1 MKKSR
6 NLLFLLLSVGLLAGF
21 IGCANESGGSG
32 DSSSIYSLGAE
43 FNISGTTYTVV
54 RNDFE
59 DPASVASSVYYSA
72 AGLEETPAYKFIN
85 SEFGQNFV
93 SKILELEKV
102 SIIACAPEKIDIDNG
117 ETAVTL
123 ACFVIN
129 DVNGHIYGDVFFDW
143 VFSALKDTFSSYS
156 HWFGCS
162 NVEDYNSK
170 TIDEIMAYPP
180 RECRISTA
188 FGMRDTTF
196 DTFAKKLTRSGKT
209 VADIQTSPLEYA
221 KALENLGVYK
231 KFKDIENGAKSVTFT
246 LDRNNDSDETIK
258 SYTGDVNNASTT
270 PFKRYE
276 DAKMVKNKEGYVVP
290 AYERSIKVKNNALVK
305 GYKIRDPYFDETVL
319 KIDIKENGTGSIEA
333 HGTGKPGVKDGV
345 KGCGDST
352 QPWHIN
358 SESWDGTTNDPL
370 NPVFSDPTTTYNN
383 YAELTFTSAGVP
395 DIDGFLE
402 RWVTGFR
409 TFEDESR

>member
-102 SIIACAPEKIDIDNG
+102 SIIACTPEKIDIGNG

-129 DVNGHIYGDVFFDW
+129 DVNGHIYGDVFF
-143 VFSALKDTFSSYS
+143 
-156 HWFGCS
+156 
-162 NVEDYNSK
+162 
-170 TIDEIMAYPP
+170 
-180 RECRISTA
+180 
-188 FGMRDTTF
+188 
-196 DTFAKKLTRSGKT
+196 
-209 VADIQTSPLEYA
+209 
-221 KALENLGVYK
+221 
-231 KFKDIENGAKSVTFT
+231 
-246 LDRNNDSDETIK
+246 
-258 SYTGDVNNASTT
+258 
-270 PFKRYE
+270 
-276 DAKMVKNKEGYVVP
+276 
-290 AYERSIKVKNNALVK
+290 
-305 GYKIRDPYFDETVL
+305 
-319 KIDIKENGTGSIEA
+319 
-333 HGTGKPGVKDGV
+333 
-345 KGCGDST
+345 
-352 QPWHIN
+352 
-358 SESWDGTTNDPL
+358 
-370 NPVFSDPTTTYNN
+370 
-383 YAELTFTSAGVP
+383 
-395 DIDGFLE
+395 
-402 RWVTGFR
+402 
-409 TFEDESR
+409 